1 MTAPQTPA
9 EARRQLLRGG
19 FTPLPLSGKAPVIE
33 AWQKHHDT
41 TEHEIEFWS
50 RTHPAAQNTGIL
62 TRLTPTLDIDILDPD
77 AAAAVE
83 RLVRDRFEDKGRIL
97 VRFGNAPKRC
107 IPFQTIEPFPKILR
121 LFGDAD
127 TPAKDCEKLEF
138 LCEGQQVVVDGVH
151 PDTGKPYSWFG
162 GALGQIKHD
171 DLPPISAEEAQA
183 LIDDA
188 ARLLVEEFGYRRK
201 TPKPTGNGTGGGDW
215 SFTPDDLI
223 DHGQLTA
230 LAMRLLKSG
239 MGAGAAVNFLR
250 TAVAG
255 VANVDEER
263 RQRRL
268 KEIPGMVSSAQAKL
282 GLPPPPR
289 LDPPAPP
296 SSQPRLT
303 LGDFFAY
310 MPMHSYIFAPSRE
323 MWPGSSVNARVPP
336 ICVGATRTVIRSS
349 SPPRS
354 GSPRTS
360 PSSR

>member
-1 MTAPQTPA
+1 MSGPQTPA
-9 EARRQLLRGG
+9 EVRCQLLRCG
-19 FTPLPLSGKAPVIE
+19 FTPLPLYGKAPVIE
-33 AWQKHHDT
+33 AWQKQNDT

-50 RTHPAAQNTGIL
+50 RMHPAAQNTGIL
-62 TRLTPTLDIDILDPD
+62 TRLTPTLDIDICDPY

-107 IPFQTIEPFPKILR
+107 IPFQTIESFPKILR
-121 LFGDAD
+121 LLGDAD
-127 TPAKDCEKLEF
+127 TPVKDCERLEF
-138 LCEGQQVVVDGVH
+138 LCDGQQVVVDGVH

-171 DLPPISAEEAQA
+171 DLPKISAEEAQA

-201 TPKPTGNGTGGGDW
+201 PPKPQGNGAGGGDW

-268 KEIPGMVSSAQAKL
+268 KMIPGMVSSAQAKL
-282 GLPPPPR
+282 GLPPPPG

-296 SSQPRLT
+296 S
-303 LGDFFAY
+303 
-310 MPMHSYIFAPSRE
+310 
-323 MWPGSSVNARVPP
+323 
-336 ICVGATRTVIRSS
+336 
-349 SPPRS
+349 
-354 GSPRTS
+354 
-360 PSSR
+360 

>member
-1 MTAPQTPA
+1 M
-9 EARRQLLRGG
+9 RRQLLRGG
-19 FTPLPLSGKAPVIE
+19 FTPLPLNGKAPVIG

-50 RTHPAAQNTGIL
+50 RMTPDAQNTGIL

-121 LFGDAD
+121 LLGDAD
-127 TPAKDCEKLEF
+127 TPVKDCERLEF
-138 LCEGQQVVVDGVH
+138 LCDGQQVVVDGVH
-151 PDTGKPYSWFG
+151 PDTGKPYSWFD
-162 GALGQIKHD
+162 GAPGQIKHD
-171 DLPPISAEEAQA
+171 DLPQISAGEAQA
-183 LIDDA
+183 LVDDA
-188 ARLLVEEFGYRRK
+188 ARLLVEEFGYSRK
-201 TPKPTGNGTGGGDW
+201 TPKPQGNGAGGGDW

-223 DHGQLTA
+223 DHGRLTT

-255 VANVDEER
+255 VATVDEER

-268 KEIPGMVSSAQAKL
+268 KEIPGMVSSAA
-282 GLPPPPR
+282 GEAR
-289 LDPPAPP
+289 APA
-296 SSQPRLT
+296 
-303 LGDFFAY
+303 
-310 MPMHSYIFAPSRE
+310 AP
-323 MWPGSSVNARVPP
+323 WPGSACPAV
-336 ICVGATRTVIRSS
+336 
-349 SPPRS
+349 
-354 GSPRTS
+354 
-360 PSSR
+360 